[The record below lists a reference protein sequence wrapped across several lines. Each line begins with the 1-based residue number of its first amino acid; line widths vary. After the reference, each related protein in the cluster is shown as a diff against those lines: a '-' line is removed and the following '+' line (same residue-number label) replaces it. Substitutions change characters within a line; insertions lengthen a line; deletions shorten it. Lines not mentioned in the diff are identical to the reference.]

1 MERNPR
7 SLIQTRCWNRAT
19 RKLIGRR
26 GFVMMGVAD
35 ENVPEPWRPGSSFGK
50 ARKLRDSITGT
61 PGNGQNQRLSARL
74 AMVES
79 GHSRTMES
87 KSNFSVGYALLVA
100 TSCLLL
106 GLSGCAASHLKADYN
121 RYEDAFAY
129 TSNHE
134 MLLNLARLNQ
144 HDPTYF
150 FKLGQIGTSYRMQV
164 TLPTAG
170 ELCVCGQHGRPVGR
184 GNCQRYVREGY
195 RPLHLFP

>member
-1 MERNPR
+1 
-7 SLIQTRCWNRAT
+7 
-19 RKLIGRR
+19 
-26 GFVMMGVAD
+26 
-35 ENVPEPWRPGSSFGK
+35 
-50 ARKLRDSITGT
+50 
-61 PGNGQNQRLSARL
+61 
-74 AMVES
+74 
-79 GHSRTMES
+79 MES

-170 ELCVCGQHGRPVGR
+170 NFASAGSTAGPSGGGTPSGTYEKDPVL
-184 GNCQRYVREGY
+184 YIYSRE
-195 RPLHLFP
+195 R